1 MLHPH
6 IYLGAH
12 KIPLLH
18 LLPGRLVANCGIKFQ
33 HSQCKPELGLNP
45 GFSNQKLLG
54 REGANSNSV
63 TSLAR
68 RYLNTQRVFTL
79 TEETPVI
86 VGAHRLPLTYHSLC
100 GGNHGFLIRL
110 MSFIVGLLGAG
121 VKKRLYAGEQTSTQ
135 HPAWPAD
142 LSKLFPAWNAA
153 DVNAE
158 QQRQTFC

>member
-54 REGANSNSV
+54 RKAQI
-63 TSLAR
+63 LI
-68 RYLNTQRVFTL
+68 Q
-79 TEETPVI
+79 
-86 VGAHRLPLTYHSLC
+86 LPPLQ
-100 GGNHGFLIRL
+100 GDI
-110 MSFIVGLLGAG
+110 
-121 VKKRLYAGEQTSTQ
+121 
-135 HPAWPAD
+135 
-142 LSKLFPAWNAA
+142 
-153 DVNAE
+153 
-158 QQRQTFC
+158 